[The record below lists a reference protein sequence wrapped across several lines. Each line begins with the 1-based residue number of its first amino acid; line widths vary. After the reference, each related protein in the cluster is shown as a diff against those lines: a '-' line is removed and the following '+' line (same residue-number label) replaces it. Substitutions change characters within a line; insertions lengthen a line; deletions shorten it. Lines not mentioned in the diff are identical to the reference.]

1 MRCVVSP
8 ESFNPSP
15 EGGQVFWAVVF
26 PIWIRASEQ
35 TAMTAISPRLVIR
48 LRSWGNRNR
57 GWGYALLGLW
67 EDRGEGEGRRSMI
80 LSILVNGGGASRF
93 GLRGDSITGERPS
106 DWDERERS
114 GSVSSLDRGC
124 VGRACKDGGI
134 DDCIGGLI
142 GEAGR
147 KCRLGALYL
156 GGGVTGVGVHLSSI
170 ELIGIVGHGSIIMV
184 VSGGEANGA
193 DDFICPFP
201 WGSYTPTRRALF
213 PIFPFVYRDQVVGHD
228 IGLVDP
234 LIVSGRIAFPPYKGL
249 LLLSLAEVAFSEDL

>member
-8 ESFNPSP
+8 ESFNPPP
-15 EGGQVFWAVVF
+15 EGGQVFRAVVF

-57 GWGYALLGLW
+57 GWGCALLGLR
-67 EDRGEGEGRRSMI
+67 EDRGEGEGRQSMI

-106 DWDERERS
+106 DWNKRERS
-114 GSVSSLDRGC
+114 GSVSSLDGGC
-124 VGRACKDGGI
+124 VGHACKDGGI
-134 DDCIGGLI
+134 DDCVSGLI
-142 GEAGR
+142 GGAGR

-156 GGGVTGVGVHLSSI
+156 GGGVTAVGVHLLSV
-170 ELIGIVGHGSIIMV
+170 EGIGIVGHGSMIIV

-193 DDFICPFP
+193 DD
-201 WGSYTPTRRALF
+201 
-213 PIFPFVYRDQVVGHD
+213 
-228 IGLVDP
+228 LVC
-234 LIVSGRIAFPPYKGL
+234 
-249 LLLSLAEVAFSEDL
+249 